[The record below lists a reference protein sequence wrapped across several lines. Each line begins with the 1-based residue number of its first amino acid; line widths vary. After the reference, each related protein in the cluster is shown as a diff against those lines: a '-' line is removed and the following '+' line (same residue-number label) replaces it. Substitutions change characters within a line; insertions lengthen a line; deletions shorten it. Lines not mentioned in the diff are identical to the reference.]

1 MARFF
6 YLKLDCD
13 RESDDIFGVSLSL
26 TVVAIEILFS
36 KFLSFVSMKW
46 VNEISS
52 NEDEFDF
59 SLLNDEITSIQ
70 YKKKFK
76 RN

>member
-36 KFLSFVSMKW
+36 KFLSFVSMK
-46 VNEISS
+46 
-52 NEDEFDF
+52 
-59 SLLNDEITSIQ
+59 
-70 YKKKFK
+70 
-76 RN
+76 

>member
-36 KFLSFVSMKW
+36 KFLSFVSMEYG
-46 VNEISS
+46 NEINSS
-52 NEDEFDF
+52 KNEFYF
-59 SLLNDEITSIQ
+59 SLLNKKIISIH
-70 YKKKFK
+70 Y